1 MTSKEQKILRI
12 NAIIT
17 GWIDT
22 GRADLI
28 RELAGTIPEKPEL
41 SALLHELAD
50 IVEEEAANADL

>member
-17 GWIDT
+17 GWMNE

-28 RELAGTIPEKPEL
+28 RELADKLSEEREL

-50 IVEEEAANADL
+50 IVEEESAA